1 MSNSFNITIFQ
12 DLLDRIQERTLA
24 LCEKY
29 TVLRHFFC
37 RPKPLVY
44 GDREF
49 PSDML
54 RAKDAVLVIP
64 PTDYWALRAD
74 LQVKSEKEAAK
85 YGPALFDLDDG
96 YRFEAQKTGDN
107 SYILIA
113 YNRAELSQ
121 KLHLAPI
128 LPMVKKIT
136 FAQWVFSGEPRPIR
150 LERGKYLTVVDG
162 IVIEMDAEYVHGD
175 AAINLSEALEHPR
188 SFYKTLPS
196 DVLLDSWVTPKTLKT
211 TLVILLI
218 FFGNLVTNGVV
229 AYQESNRL
237 SENIQTVLDESKLPE
252 TSIEREAILDSL
264 RRKESRQLLLRHQ
277 CKQISDIPMEVK
289 PVSPPVIPSAPTSS
303 PDGVV
308 LIPGSKPGEP
318 NRVLVG
324 GVSNGAGSAPYGDG
338 IKELTYDGNNLR
350 LLIDTRES
358 TTMENIKND
367 FLKRFAKARFEERDH
382 QLEVRLK

>member
-12 DLLDRIQERTLA
+12 DFSNRIKERALA

-29 TVLRHFFC
+29 ALLRHFFC
-37 RPKPLVY
+37 RPRPLVY

-54 RAKDAVLVIP
+54 REKDAVLVIP
-64 PTDYWALRAD
+64 PTDYWALRVN
-74 LQVKSEKEAAK
+74 LQVKTEKEAAR
-85 YGPALFDLDDG
+85 YGPALFDLDDE

-121 KLHLAPI
+121 KPHLVPI

-136 FAQWVFSGEPRPIR
+136 FAQWVFSDEPRPIR
-150 LERGKYLTVVDG
+150 LDSGKYLTVVDG
-162 IVIEMDAEYVHGD
+162 IVIEMDAAYVHAD
-175 AAINLSEALEHPR
+175 SAIKLSEALTHPR
-188 SFYKTLPS
+188 SFYKTLPA

-218 FFGNLVTNGVV
+218 FFGNLVANGV
-229 AYQESNRL
+229 AIYHESNRL
-237 SENIQTVLDESKLPE
+237 DENIQRMLDESRLPE
-252 TSIEREAILDSL
+252 TSIEQEAILESL
-264 RRKESRQLLLRHQ
+264 RKKESGQLLLRHQ

-289 PVSPPVIPSAPTSS
+289 PVTPPAMPAAPASS

-324 GVSNGAGSAPYGDG
+324 GVSNGAGGALYGDG
-338 IKELTYDGNNLR
+338 MKELTYDGNNLR
-350 LLIDTRES
+350 LVIDTRDAA
-358 TTMENIKND
+358 TMENIKNEL
-367 FLKRFAKARFEERDH
+367 LKRFAKARFEERDH
-382 QLEVRLK
+382 QLEARLK